1 MKKRLHTVK
10 KKFRIVDVFTDK
22 DKKMM
27 QYTFFDL
34 GRYTYIMS
42 CIRDNKEKTECEGNM
57 ENLDTIRLL
66 KECDAGTKM
75 GVASIDDVLERVTNS
90 ELKDLLQ
97 ESKAHHKE
105 LESEINTLLSNMGK
119 EEKEPSAMAKGMS
132 KMKTNMKM
140 YMDNSDA
147 TVADLITDGCDMG
160 VKSLYRYLNQYKAAD
175 EKSKEICHK
184 LIDIEEL
191 LRKELRVYL

>member
-1 MKKRLHTVK
+1 
-10 KKFRIVDVFTDK
+10 
-22 DKKMM
+22 
-27 QYTFFDL
+27 
-34 GRYTYIMS
+34 
-42 CIRDNKEKTECEGNM
+42 M
-57 ENLDTIRLL
+57 ENKDTIRLL

-75 GVASIDDVLERVTNS
+75 GVASIDEVLEKVVD
-90 ELKDLLQ
+90 EKLKSLLQ

-105 LESEINTLLSNMGK
+105 LESEIDRLLAGMGR

-132 KMKTNMKM
+132 WMKTNMKL

-160 VKSLYRYLNQYKAAD
+160 VKSLYRYLNQYQAAD
-175 EKSKEICHK
+175 EKAKKLCHK

-191 LRKELRVYL
+191 LRKDLRSYL